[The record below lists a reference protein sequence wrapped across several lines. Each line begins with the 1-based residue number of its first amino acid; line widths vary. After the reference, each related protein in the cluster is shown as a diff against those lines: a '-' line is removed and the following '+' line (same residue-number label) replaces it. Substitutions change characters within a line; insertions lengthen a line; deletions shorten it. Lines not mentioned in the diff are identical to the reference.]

1 MSAIRLRRVFLIL
14 LWAAGAL
21 MLGLWIAFLLWG
33 RHLPDSAWAKMLPGF
48 DLAEQAFGP
57 TPAGGVPKVV
67 FRILLLLT
75 AILAGFAVLHR
86 YWDRLQK
93 PDLVVRL
100 FSLAVAV
107 ACCSVLFQNLLGRTQ
122 QEPWYNVQ
130 TMMTNPAS
138 VPVFGQRLLLIWPA
152 MLLKHF
158 VPRLTYMQAFIVIQ
172 GIAIV
177 LAIYAIGEWS
187 ALFVGHSLKFLG
199 QILLTLL
206 LLPTMLAY
214 QAHDI
219 GVVFTYTFCY
229 IFLYRRSYWLFILA
243 FFVAILNHQNVLLLV
258 PVAGFVMWGK
268 ESSPTIVRVL
278 AVCLIVFFLTRYV
291 LNQTVPIPQSHEQK
305 IWWNMRQ
312 LAELPRMMI
321 FGVMLTAPW
330 YAGAAVVFK
339 FADPFLRRASVL
351 LPMQLAIYSVYG
363 QLNEARLFHGF
374 LPILIGIYLCFT
386 RSRLS
391 TPSVVAP

>member
-1 MSAIRLRRVFLIL
+1 
-14 LWAAGAL
+14 
-21 MLGLWIAFLLWG
+21 
-33 RHLPDSAWAKMLPGF
+33 
-48 DLAEQAFGP
+48 
-57 TPAGGVPKVV
+57 VV
-67 FRILLLLT
+67 FRVLLLLT
-75 AILAGFAVLHR
+75 AILAGLALLFR
-86 YWDRLQK
+86 YWDSLQK
-93 PDLVVRL
+93 PDVIVRL

-107 ACCSVLFQNLLGRTQ
+107 ACCSVLFQNMLGRMQ

-152 MLLKHF
+152 MLLKH
-158 VPRLTYMQAFIVIQ
+158 VIPRLTFIQSFIVIQ
-172 GIAIV
+172 GVAIV
-177 LAIYAIGEWS
+177 LAIYTIGEWS

-219 GVVFTYTFCY
+219 GVVLTYTFCY

-243 FFVAILNHQNVLLLV
+243 FFIAILNHQNVLLLV
-258 PVAGFVMWGK
+258 PVAGFVMWRK
-268 ESSPTIVRVL
+268 EPNSTIVRVL
-278 AVCLIVFFLTRYV
+278 AICLVVFFLTRYV
-291 LNQTVPIPQSHEQK
+291 LNQTIPIPQSHEQK

-321 FGVMLTAPW
+321 FGVMLTVPW
-330 YAGAAVVFK
+330 YAGAAIVFK
-339 FADPFLRRASVL
+339 FADPFLKRASVL

-386 RSRLS
+386 RGQLLQPASHGRTS
-391 TPSVVAP
+391 TPAAVAP

>member
-1 MSAIRLRRVFLIL
+1 MPAIRLRRVFFHI
-14 LWAAGAL
+14 LWAAAVL

-33 RHLPDSAWAKMLPGF
+33 RHLPDSTWAGILPGF

-57 TPAGGVPKVV
+57 TPAGGVPRVV
-67 FRILLLLT
+67 FRVLLLLT
-75 AILAGFAVLHR
+75 AMLAGLALLFR

-93 PDLVVRL
+93 PDAIVRL

-107 ACCSVLFQNLLGRTQ
+107 ACCSVLFQNMLGRTQ

-152 MLLKHF
+152 MVLKHF
-158 VPRLTYMQAFIVIQ
+158 IPRLTYIQAFIVIQ
-172 GIAIV
+172 GVAIV

-187 ALFVGHSLKFLG
+187 AFFVGHSLKFLG

-219 GVVFTYTFCY
+219 GVVFTYTLCY
-229 IFLYRRSYWLFILA
+229 IFLYRRSYWLFVLA
-243 FFVAILNHQNVLLLV
+243 FFIAILNHQNVLLLV
-258 PVAGFVMWGK
+258 PVAGFVMWEK
-268 ESSPTIVRVL
+268 EPNSTIVRVL
-278 AVCLIVFFLTRYV
+278 AICLVVFFLTRYV
-291 LNQTVPIPQSHEQK
+291 LNQAVPIPQSHEQK

-321 FGVMLTAPW
+321 FGVMLTVPW
-330 YAGAAVVFK
+330 YAGAAIVFK
-339 FADPFLRRASVL
+339 FADPFLKRASVL
-351 LPMQLAIYSVYG
+351 LPLQLAIYSVYG

-374 LPILIGIYLCFT
+374 LPILIGIYLCFA
-386 RSRLS
+386 RGRLS
-391 TPSVVAP
+391 TPAAVAP